1 MRSIKHSN
9 REGLLRWGMLTLA
22 ISALAAAP
30 LQSSD
35 VTSSGSVTEL
45 VKALG
50 ARQMTAIAAK
60 HPSEPGRYIA
70 AMHFPGVQL
79 LVISA
84 RTQSPEYIEAR
95 LTAGAYADVYAALQQ
110 GIPESKLFIHDMGG
124 DGLRGGRHGRYRVRA
139 RQGCTGDR
147 RRSPSGKDVES
158 RIRKSHPAA
167 RPEIHRT
174 APRPGPGSR
183 RESIRSPGFTLTR
196 ACRDRFARQPAAM
209 MPRGRV
215 PPSGGIVCR
224 ITSRARNRIHGR

>member
-70 AMHFPGVQL
+70 AMHFPSVQL

-124 DGLRGGRHGRYRVRA
+124 DGLRGGEGGTADIVYER
-139 RQGCTGDR
+139 
-147 RRSPSGKDVES
+147 GKDVRVIDGDHQAAEMS
-158 RIRKSHPAA
+158 KAEYEKVIRQLD
-167 RPEIHRT
+167 
-174 APRPGPGSR
+174 R
-183 RESIRSPGFTLTR
+183 RYTELLRVLVQAVGANRSGLPDSL
-196 ACRDRFARQPAAM
+196 
-209 MPRGRV
+209 
-215 PPSGGIVCR
+215 
-224 ITSRARNRIHGR
+224 